1 MLKTKYLIIGNSAAA
16 IGGIMGIRSIDPD
29 GAILLVSDE
38 PHHTYSRPLIS
49 YWLEGK
55 VSREQMVY
63 REHNFYE
70 KNAVQTKLGVK
81 AIAVN
86 PEEKSVTLADG
97 EVVSYEKLLIATGS
111 QPFVPPIKGKDTAV
125 NAFTFT
131 KLADAEKIGE
141 LLSAKSNVVIL
152 GAGLIGLKAAEAVVK
167 QAASVTVLDLA
178 DRVLPSVLDQE
189 AGEIVANHLIEADV
203 DLCLETSI
211 EEIGDGEVTLNN
223 GETIPYDILILAVG
237 TRPATALA
245 EAAGLSCGRGIVT
258 DAAQLTGRPDVY
270 AAGDC
275 TQSHDISSGEEKNMA
290 ILPNAFMQGETAGIN
305 MAGGQAIF
313 EQAFPLNSLGLMG
326 LYMLTA
332 GSYRGEP
339 IVSRTAD
346 SFKKFYVEDNRLRGY
361 IVIGDCQRGG
371 IYTDLIREEID
382 LSTLDFAGLM
392 AEPTL
397 SAFAPASRYDKLS
410 AEH

>member
-1 MLKTKYLIIGNSAAA
+1 MVKTKYLIIGNSAAA
-16 IGGIMGIRSIDPD
+16 IGGVTGIRSVDPD
-29 GAILLVSDE
+29 GAILLISDE

-55 VSREQMVY
+55 VTREQMVY
-63 REHNFYE
+63 QENGFYE
-70 KNAVQTKLGVK
+70 KNGVTTKLGVK
-81 AIAVN
+81 VTAINAN
-86 PEEKSVTLADG
+86 DKTITLDDG
-97 EVVSYEKLLIATGS
+97 ETVGYEKLLIATGS
-111 QPFVPPIKGKDTAV
+111 QPFVPPIKGKDTAK

-131 KLADAEKIGE
+131 KMSDAEEIGE
-141 LLSAKSNVVIL
+141 LLTADSKVVIL

-167 QAASVTVLDLA
+167 QAAQVTVLDLA
-178 DRVLPSVLDQE
+178 DRVLPSVLDAE
-189 AGEIVANHLIEADV
+189 AGQIVADHLIAKGV
-203 DLCLETSI
+203 DLKLETSI
-211 EEIGDGEVTLNN
+211 EEIGDMSVTLNS
-223 GETIPYDILILAVG
+223 GETLPYDILILAVG

-245 EAAGLSCGRGIVT
+245 DEAGLHCERGIVT
-258 DAAQLTGRPDVY
+258 DDHQLTSINAVY

-275 TQSHDISSGEEKNMA
+275 TQSHDISSGAEKNMA
-290 ILPNAFMQGETAGIN
+290 ILPNAYMQGETAGIN
-305 MAGGQAIF
+305 MAGGKAVY
-313 EQAFPLNSLGLMG
+313 EKAFPLNSMGLLG

-332 GSYRGEP
+332 GSYTGEP

-371 IYTDLIREEID
+371 IYTDLIREGID
-382 LSTLDFAGLM
+382 LSTVDFAGLM

-397 SAFAPASRYDKLS
+397 SAFALASRYDKLS